1 MAHPADAMGRGTV
14 HPGVSGRAA
23 AHSACRGVWIA
34 ELFHQAVNNCD
45 QTYNQG
51 YQTYNQ
57 GYGAAR
63 DEAKPQGE
71 SRFRGAR
78 SAAAEA
84 DNFPLHPPGNMQ
96 IEPKGRTR
104 IVRVHASGVDLHDLF
119 AAVLADLEERND
131 GLTGE
136 ID

>member
-1 MAHPADAMGRGTV
+1 VLSLSLMAHPADAMRGGTV
-14 HPGVSGRAA
+14 PPGVSGRAA

-34 ELFHQAVNNCD
+34 ELFHQVVNNCD
-45 QTYNQG
+45 
-51 YQTYNQ
+51 QTYNQ

-71 SRFRGAR
+71 SRFRGAP

-84 DNFPLHPPGNMQ
+84 DNFRLHPPGNVQ